1 MEENNEIQDFLNN
14 IDNMIAFGSTS
25 KIEVVFTDF
34 NKYTMV
40 LKYLHS
46 IAFVFTGEFE
56 DNRYIGDVSF
66 FRMGTIVTF
75 KFVEYGK

>member
-56 DNRYIGDVSF
+56 DNRYIDDVSF

-75 KFVEYGK
+75 KFAEHGR